1 MGDGRAAALLAVC
14 ALAACGAAVIR
25 SHAAPLADER
35 LLRASWARPR
45 KATAVQ
51 QHAASVRIAGRTAR
65 RSSGVATPLFAS
77 AAAASLASSVA
88 TDRPRSRAGSG
99 LRAQS
104 PRHQQVSES
113 VAGSTVKTAGEVARK
128 ASTVQA
134 STTTPRRGQVARNAQ
149 MPLRTAMSIVETGA
163 ASSLAAADKNA
174 VEAALLRAALSVPG
188 VRTAEKAAAQAAVR
202 AAANKPS
209 AAWLAGA
216 KSLAAR
222 NPFASMNTARGPHQP
237 AEHVRKRGGSLA
249 ASRRG
254 RHRAQI
260 ARVKRG
266 PLARRRTSQLEVF
279 STIRPNSEGEVEE
292 RDPNDPY
299 VKGTDD
305 IGTPV
310 EPEEVQPH
318 WAHGHPHPYEI
329 VKRDDRYVPVG
340 RLLTHRDGVTRR
352 EAKMPAVENQEQE
365 EPAEEQPE
373 AENGDV
379 ADCTWGKDVYG
390 RCYTRCTP
398 TKEDYSICHDDEGQP
413 IWKDPVPISTLC
425 KGHESAQW
433 CQEEEGGDAPTEE
446 HSRTV
451 QLSSISPDRQDVRD
465 GSPGAA
471 NAATAPT
478 LGGGVSVPGGK
489 VIWLPLDSLVKPGSP
504 SVPSEARIDATPRAL
519 DVVGAPASQPRT
531 AGISV
536 PTFSPKKFSK
546 EVLYGPN
553 GKPLYAFYARDA
565 ATAAK
570 VSSGGAGERQ
580 LAARAPQAS
589 PALSQKDKEIE
600 RRVLFK
606 LLREEEEQ
614 ASSFKA
620 RAQQLEEEKSR
631 AVRVASSSHAA
642 LVVSVMAVVLPLLT
656 MP

>member
-1 MGDGRAAALLAVC
+1 MGGGRTAALLAVC

-104 PRHQQVSES
+104 PRQQQVSES
-113 VAGSTVKTAGEVARK
+113 AAGSTVKTAGEVARK

-188 VRTAEKAAAQAAVR
+188 VRTAEKAAAQAAAR

-209 AAWLAGA
+209 SAWLAGA

-254 RHRAQI
+254 RHRGQI

-279 STIRPNSEGEVEE
+279 STIRQNSEGEVEE

-365 EPAEEQPE
+365 EPAEEEPE

-413 IWKDPVPISTLC
+413 IWKDPVPMSTLC

-433 CQEEEGGDAPTEE
+433 CQEEGGDAPTEE

-504 SVPSEARIDATPRAL
+504 SVPSEERIDATQRAL

-580 LAARAPQAS
+580 LASRAPQAS

-631 AVRVASSSHAA
+631 AVRVASSSYAA
-642 LVVSVMAVVLPLLT
+642 LVVSVVAVVLPLLT
-656 MP
+656 IP